1 MIPIGIIAQGGATV
15 PGAPT
20 SFSATPS
27 SNSVSLSW
35 AAPTFNGGLPITS
48 YLLKRGAT
56 TIYSGSG
63 TSYNDTGLSPV
74 TGYSYTVLAT
84 NSLGDGSTASVSTT
98 TLAGVPSAVTISST
112 SSTYNSVTL
121 NWTAPSN
128 NGAAITGYSY
138 QQSTDNVNWGTAT
151 SAGTGTAVTLTGRS
165 PAVTYYYRMS
175 ATNSAG
181 TGSYGSS
188 VSRAT
193 PKADTAINAA
203 SAGPLAGG
211 LSGTSIPDTYPWYV
225 AVTGLRRTDGTIL
238 SGKTLQV
245 QFNLLGGGTW
255 YNLGGAT
262 MVTDGSGNAQRN
274 IWWQPGFGS
283 PSDGT
288 TYTSGYNGAS
298 ATGATISQVGW
309 PEIYENRWRVV
320 FSEDSTELGV
330 TSAASGI
337 LDTYY
342 PGS

>member
-1 MIPIGIIAQGGATV
+1 MIPVGIVA
-15 PGAPT
+15 
-20 SFSATPS
+20 
-27 SNSVSLSW
+27 
-35 AAPTFNGGLPITS
+35 
-48 YLLKRGAT
+48 
-56 TIYSGSG
+56 GSG
-63 TSYNDTGLSPV
+63 QGTF
-74 TGYSYTVLAT
+74 
-84 NSLGDGSTASVSTT
+84 
-98 TLAGVPSAVTISST
+98 PSAVTISST

-121 NWTAPSN
+121 NWTAPF
-128 NGAAITGYSY
+128 NGGAPITGYTY

-151 SAGTGTAVTLTGRS
+151 SAGTGTTITLTGRS

-175 ATNSAG
+175 ATNSIG
-181 TGSYGSS
+181 VGPYGSS

-193 PKADTAINAA
+193 PKADTAINGA

-211 LSGTSIPDTYPWYV
+211 LYAGTSLPDGYPWYV
-225 AVTGLRRTDGTIL
+225 AVSGLRRTDGTAL

-245 QFNLLGGGTW
+245 QFNLLNGATW
-255 YNLGGAT
+255 YNLAGAT

-274 IWWQPGFGS
+274 IYWEPGVGQS
-283 PSDGT
+283 PTDST

-298 ATGATISQVGW
+298 RQGAGISSVGW